1 MNDKTVASTL
11 KNTPPKWLKTDFQ
24 IAVYPAL
31 AAFVSYHNS
40 LEPPLQQKLV
50 KCLQSG
56 MFIYLEI
63 NISTKMSTKR
73 MIQLYISIHDVSWK

>member
-1 MNDKTVASTL
+1 VNDKTVASTL

-56 MFIYLEI
+56 MFDYFKININTKISKKKKKNYTIIIYL
-63 NISTKMSTKR
+63 
-73 MIQLYISIHDVSWK
+73 HP

>member
-1 MNDKTVASTL
+1 MYQVSDKTVARTL
-11 KNTPPKWLKTDFQ
+11 KNTPSKWLKTDFQ

-40 LEPPLQQKLV
+40 LDPSLQQQLV

-56 MFIYLEI
+56 MFDYLEI
-63 NISTKMSTKR
+63 NINT
-73 MIQLYISIHDVSWK
+73 YYYE

>member
-1 MNDKTVASTL
+1 LYQVSDKSVARIL
-11 KNTPPKWLKTDFQ
+11 KNTPSKWLKTDFQ

-40 LEPPLQQKLV
+40 LDPSLQQQLV

-56 MFIYLEI
+56 MFDYLEI
-63 NISTKMSTKR
+63 NINT
-73 MIQLYISIHDVSWK
+73 YY

>member
-1 MNDKTVASTL
+1 MNDKSVASTF
-11 KNTPPKWLKTDFQ
+11 KNTPLNKWLKTDFQ

-40 LEPPLQQKLV
+40 LEPSLQQKLV

-56 MFIYLEI
+56 TFDYLEMNTITYIYDVLLWFIYI
-63 NISTKMSTKR
+63 IF
-73 MIQLYISIHDVSWK
+73 

>member
-1 MNDKTVASTL
+1 VNDKSVASTL
-11 KNTPPKWLKTDFQ
+11 KNTPSKWLKTDFQ

-40 LEPPLQQKLV
+40 LEPSLQQKLV

-56 MFIYLEI
+56 KLNVYTFLNLI
-63 NISTKMSTKR
+63 
-73 MIQLYISIHDVSWK
+73 

>member
-1 MNDKTVASTL
+1 MIL

-40 LEPPLQQKLV
+40 LDPTLQQRLV
-50 KCLQSG
+50 KCLISG
-56 MFIYLEI
+56 MFDYQSCL
-63 NISTKMSTKR
+63 
-73 MIQLYISIHDVSWK
+73 

>member
-1 MNDKTVASTL
+1 MYQVSDKTVARTL
-11 KNTPPKWLKTDFQ
+11 KNTPSKWLKTDFQ

-40 LEPPLQQKLV
+40 LDPSLQQQLV

-56 MFIYLEI
+56 MFDYLEI
-63 NISTKMSTKR
+63 NINT
-73 MIQLYISIHDVSWK
+73 YY

>member
-1 MNDKTVASTL
+1 VNDKDKSVARTSNL
-11 KNTPPKWLKTDFQ
+11 KNTPFKWLKTDFQ

-40 LEPPLQQKLV
+40 LDLALQQKLV

-56 MFIYLEI
+56 
-63 NISTKMSTKR
+63 K
-73 MIQLYISIHDVSWK
+73 

>member
-1 MNDKTVASTL
+1 LYQVSDKTVARTL
-11 KNTPPKWLKTDFQ
+11 KNTPSKWLKTDFQ

-40 LEPPLQQKLV
+40 LDPSLQQQLV

-56 MFIYLEI
+56 MFDYLEI
-63 NISTKMSTKR
+63 NINT
-73 MIQLYISIHDVSWK
+73 YYYE